1 MKTINLTLKTVALTA
16 VMSISKIAQF
26 VIVLLLLIATV
37 SCKKNKTPQPTC
49 RITNMVIE
57 DDTLNFNYNAANKL
71 SQIALVVP
79 DLGNRNHNFDYDG
92 NLLTYNYSMR
102 DPEIHTLNNDG
113 TLKSMVRNYTISGSP
128 YMDVMNFE
136 YNSNKQLKAVYHTIS
151 NSSGST
157 VLHAKD
163 TLIYSNGNLIER
175 FTYIKLASSS
185 SYSATPNEAI
195 SYTYGSLL
203 NTYGLYT
210 TKNLFFTADQNTV
223 PYYDGMFPYF
233 THLLGNGSTNL
244 CTYAVSIDNGRGITE
259 EIRFLYTNSNENTLD
274 IRTESLFIGGGG
286 GSGHSEMSIIKSCN

>member
-1 MKTINLTLKTVALTA
+1 MKFPIHELKNLITKTMSKTPITRIALVIMVIMSAVA
-16 VMSISKIAQF
+16 
-26 VIVLLLLIATV
+26 
-37 SCKKNKTPQPTC
+37 CKKEKTPQPTC
-49 RITNMVIE
+49 RIANMVIE
-57 DDTLNFNYNAANKL
+57 DDTLDFNYNAANKL
-71 SQIALVVP
+71 SQIALYVP
-79 DLGNRNHNFDYDG
+79 DLGNRNHNFAYDG

-136 YNSNKQLKAVYHTIS
+136 YNNNKQLKAVYHTIS
-151 NSSGST
+151 NSSVAT
-157 VLHAKD
+157 VLNAKD

-175 FTYIKLASSS
+175 FTYIKLASTS
-185 SYSATPNEAI
+185 SYSTTPNEAI
-195 SYTYGSLL
+195 SYTYGSQL

-210 TKNLFFTADQNTV
+210 TKNLFFTNDQYIV
-223 PYYDGMFPYF
+223 PYYDGVFPYI

-244 CTYAVSIDNGRGITE
+244 CTYAVFVDNGRGITE
-259 EIRFLYTNSNENTLD
+259 EIRFLYTNSNENTMD